1 MRVDD
6 VGEVRLGRKRS
17 ATRQTGQ
24 YSTMYVRAANIT
36 NAGLDLGD
44 VLKMDFTPEERERYR
59 LRPGDVV
66 LAEASGSAGQVGRAA
81 LWRDELEE
89 CCHQN
94 TVIRF
99 RPHATVPEYALLAF
113 AHLRHSGQMANAARG
128 VGIQHVGARRLSGL
142 EIPLPPWAEQGR
154 IAEEANR
161 RLGELEKAEIEL
173 RSATD
178 KVERQEREILAAAAS
193 GTILPRRTERAEERS
208 GKETSEGHRDSE
220 QEAAEAVRDGW
231 AFAAI
236 GDVGSVQLGVT
247 RSPARRRRGVGATKY
262 LRSANIAD
270 GELDLGTIA
279 EMYIST
285 AEAAR
290 FDLRDGDVLIAEAS
304 GSPNQVGRSVVWR
317 DEIAGC
323 SYQNHII
330 RVRSDV
336 VVPDYLHLVISH
348 YRYSGLLAEVARG
361 VGIQHLGVGRF
372 SELRIP
378 VPPKAEQREIVEQ
391 AERQLAVC
399 RTQGDAARNSLKR
412 VELMKQEVIAAAVSG
427 ELVVQREDEETATAM
442 LKRLGPPPKA
452 SRGKRRRKVREGTE
466 TELKQGRLREK
477 ATSRLLDVLRKE
489 NRPVPAGEL
498 FLLAGYD
505 ANSPEQVEL
514 FYLELREQLGNSVRK
529 VGDSVENQLL
539 EAIADAPD

>member
-1 MRVDD
+1 
-6 VGEVRLGRKRS
+6 
-17 ATRQTGQ
+17 
-24 YSTMYVRAANIT
+24 
-36 NAGLDLGD
+36 
-44 VLKMDFTPEERERYR
+44 
-59 LRPGDVV
+59 
-66 LAEASGSAGQVGRAA
+66 
-81 LWRDELEE
+81 
-89 CCHQN
+89 
-94 TVIRF
+94 
-99 RPHATVPEYALLAF
+99 
-113 AHLRHSGQMANAARG
+113 MANAARG

-142 EIPLPPWAEQGR
+142 TIPLPPWAEQGR

-178 KVERQEREILAAAAS
+178 KVERQKREIFAAAAS
-193 GTILPRRTERAEERS
+193 GTILPRGAVHAEEQIGGEAGGRHR
-208 GKETSEGHRDSE
+208 ESER
-220 QEAAEAVRDGW
+220 QEEAVPEGW
-231 AFAAI
+231 ALAAI
-236 GDVGSVQLGVT
+236 GDVGSVQAGIA
-247 RSPARRRRGVGATKY
+247 RSPARRRGGVGARRY
-262 LRSANIAD
+262 LRPANIAD
-270 GELDLGTIA
+270 GELDLGTVA

-285 AEAAR
+285 AEAVR
-290 FDLRDGDVLIAEAS
+290 FDLREGDVLIAESS

-317 DEIAGC
+317 DEMAGC

-336 VVPDYLHLVISH
+336 MVPDYLHLVISH

-372 SELRIP
+372 SELRVP

-427 ELVVQREDEETATAM
+427 ELVAQKEGEKTATAM
-442 LKRLGPPPKA
+442 LERLGPPPKA
-452 SRGKRRRKVREGTE
+452 SRGKRRRKGRERTE
-466 TELKQGRLREK
+466 KELTQGRLREN
-477 ATSRLLDVLRKE
+477 ATSRLVDVLRKE

-505 ANSPEQVEL
+505 PNSPEQVEL
-514 FYLELREQLGNSVRK
+514 FYLELRKELGSSVRK
-529 VGDSVENQLL
+529 VGDSAENQLL